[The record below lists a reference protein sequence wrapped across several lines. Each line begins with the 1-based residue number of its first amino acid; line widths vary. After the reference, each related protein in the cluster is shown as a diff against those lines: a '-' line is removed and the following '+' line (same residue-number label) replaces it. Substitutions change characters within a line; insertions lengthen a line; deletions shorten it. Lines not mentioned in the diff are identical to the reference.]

1 MQVIN
6 QRGVRYEDLT
16 VADVMSPLGQLDAIV
31 GRRHMLVVQKGE
43 NGQGPRVRGVFSQ
56 TQIERQLGKPIDVIE
71 TAGNFAEI
79 RVSLAA

>member
-1 MQVIN
+1 
-6 QRGVRYEDLT
+6 
-16 VADVMSPLGQLDAIV
+16 
-31 GRRHMLVVQKGE
+31 MLVVQKGE

-56 TQIERQLGKPIDVIE
+56 TQIERQLGKPIDVVE